1 MQISFLD
8 QASLWGQV
16 FEIAVK
22 RGVLRKLVHAK
33 LLLENHPV
41 VEQLWQQNFHMRVL
55 LYE

>member
-22 RGVLRKLVHAK
+22 RGVLRKLS
-33 LLLENHPV
+33 
-41 VEQLWQQNFHMRVL
+41 R
-55 LYE
+55 